1 MLSSA
6 LWGLV
11 QGLTEF
17 LPISSSGHL
26 VLIPALLGIDE
37 PDLATSAVLHL
48 GTLIAVLWFYR
59 ADITRLVREPRSD
72 HSKRVWLL
80 LAVGTVPAAAVGLSL
95 DGPIEII
102 FSEPSFVAI
111 ALIMTGLVLTLSLA
125 FAPGERSMGEGRT
138 GDAVVVGLAQAL
150 ALIPGVSRSGT
161 TITAGLVQGFSRIE
175 AARYAF
181 LLGVPAIA
189 GAGLIQG
196 IELVDRGGFEPNVL
210 VGMAVAAVTGYFA
223 IGGLVRL
230 LGSSG
235 LAPFAIYCVGFG
247 TIALFVV

>member
-1 MLSSA
+1 VLSAA

-48 GTLIAVLWFYR
+48 GTLAAVMWFYR
-59 ADITRLVREPRSD
+59 TDIAGLVTKPLSD

-80 LAVGTVPAAAVGLSL
+80 LLIGTIPAAVVGITL

-102 FSEPSFVAI
+102 FTEPGYVAV
-111 ALIMTGLVLTLSLA
+111 ALIVTGLILALSLA
-125 FAPGERSMGEGRT
+125 FPPGERTLEEGRP
-138 GDAVVVGLAQAL
+138 GDAVVVGLGQAL
-150 ALIPGVSRSGT
+150 ALIPGISRSGM

-189 GAGLIQG
+189 GAGV
-196 IELVDRGGFEPNVL
+196 IEGADLVRSGGFETSL
-210 VGMAVAAVTGYFA
+210 LLGLGVAAVTGYFA
-223 IGGLVRL
+223 IAGLVRL
-230 LGSSG
+230 LAHHG
-235 LAPFAIYCVGFG
+235 LAPFVVYCIGFG
-247 TIALFVV
+247 AVALLLL